1 MTGISLY
8 LSGDFQIQVS
18 EGLVLKFDQDF
29 AQGLALWAIDAI
41 NGNLET
47 EHFVTEKIEIIK
59 NSERQIKP
67 LEVDQSNLSFQFG
80 NYLVKIK
87 KELDLTNRNLNI
99 VNSLNKSNF
108 QFMPK
113 YYGSLSLK
121 IFGKVA
127 EFISIYEFIDDSLD
141 GWTWLPK
148 KLVNKNDSWVNE
160 IAILTAQLHRDLRK
174 VEADTS
180 RNFLDLTDQLVQR
193 DLPDLNQSMLSG
205 IENFPHPE
213 KMLKIWK
220 DLEEKYFQL
229 LDEKKQ
235 NLKSIYQF
243 QITHGDFHIG
253 QVLKNES
260 NYFVIDFDGS
270 PVLNKELR
278 NTSSPIEDDLAHM
291 VLSISLAAR
300 VAERVNQLEYGSLNS
315 EVEKCQNLFLTNYQ
329 ENRRNFDQTPVANE
343 LIEYL
348 RFRQYFFEIIY
359 ALKFLPRWLYAPV
372 LSLKEEIG

>member
-315 EVEKCQNLFLTNYQ
+315 EVEKCQNLFMTNYQ